1 MSLLGEPL
9 SILALGLFN
18 GFALCIF
25 VLSLPP
31 LRKPTLS
38 SRIAPYLRD
47 QESLVDIY
55 APPTPRTEGFWGLV
69 KSWLVSSTLWVTSRI
84 TTDATLRLR
93 IDRLGGNA
101 TIERFRI
108 NQVLSILVGMIVAGG
123 LAGALSA
130 QRGFSPIVTLVLV
143 ISGGIAGHVVNDW
156 RLSQAIAR
164 HESRVLA
171 EFPTV
176 AELLALSITAGEGIV
191 EALER
196 VCRTCSGDLIDEL
209 RAALAA
215 TRTGTPL
222 VEALDAMATRIAIP
236 EIVQFVDGLAV
247 SMTRGTPLAE
257 VLRSQAA
264 DVREQSRRRLLEL
277 SGRKEIGMLVPVV
290 VFVLPVTVIFAVFP
304 SLTVLD
310 LSPQRPIQ
318 HQRPVLPI
326 RPCPAPTITR
336 IDFSTSPMKETQ
348 CSASSPTASS
358 RSCSGS
364 SPVLHLLEEP
374 PSPRWPTTASTRT
387 SLTKSTVPIAGTCPA
402 GSSSP

>member
-1 MSLLGEPL
+1 M
-9 SILALGLFN
+9 SILGDQLPVLGLGLFN
-18 GFALCIF
+18 GLALCLF

-31 LRKPTLS
+31 LRRPTLS
-38 SRIAPYLRD
+38 SRISPYLRD
-47 QESLVDIY
+47 QESLVDVY
-55 APPTPRTEGFWGLV
+55 APPTPRSQGFVGLT
-69 KSWLVSSTLWVTSRI
+69 KSALLTSTLWITSRI
-84 TTDATLRLR
+84 TTDATLRQR

-101 TIERFRI
+101 TLERFRI
-108 NQVLSILVGMIVAGG
+108 DQVLSILVGMIVAGG
-123 LAGALSA
+123 LAGLLSA
-130 QRGFSPIVTLVLV
+130 QRGFSPIVTLVLL
-143 ISGGIAGHVVNDW
+143 ISGGIAGHVFNDW
-156 RLSQAIAR
+156 RLSQAIKS
-164 HESRVLA
+164 HEARVLA

-196 VCRTCSGDLIDEL
+196 VCRTCSGDFIDEL

-222 VEALDAMATRIAIP
+222 VEALDGMATRIAIP
-236 EIVQFVDGLAV
+236 EVVQFVDGLAV

-310 LSPQRPIQ
+310 LSP
-318 HQRPVLPI
+318 
-326 RPCPAPTITR
+326 
-336 IDFSTSPMKETQ
+336 
-348 CSASSPTASS
+348 
-358 RSCSGS
+358 
-364 SPVLHLLEEP
+364 
-374 PSPRWPTTASTRT
+374 
-387 SLTKSTVPIAGTCPA
+387 
-402 GSSSP
+402 

>member
-1 MSLLGEPL
+1 MSTPADPL
-9 SILALGLFN
+9 TILALGAFN
-18 GFALCIF
+18 GFALCVF

-31 LRKPTLS
+31 LRRPTLS

-55 APPTPRTEGFWGLV
+55 SPPTPRTEGLMGLL
-69 KSWLVSSTLWVTSRI
+69 KSTTFGATMWVTSRI
-84 TTDATLRLR
+84 TTDATLSLR
-93 IDRLGGNA
+93 INRLGGGA
-101 TIERFRI
+101 SLERFRI
-108 NQVLSILVGMIVAGG
+108 NQILSILAGMIAAGCVAG
-123 LAGALSA
+123 LLSA
-130 QRGFSPIVTLVLV
+130 QRGFSPVVTLVLI
-143 ISGGIAGHVVNDW
+143 ISGGIAGHIANDW

-196 VCRTCSGDLIDEL
+196 VCRTCSGDLVDEL
-209 RAALAA
+209 RTALAT

-222 VEALDAMATRIAIP
+222 VDALDSMATRIAIP

-257 VLRSQAA
+257 VLRAQAA

-277 SGRKEIGMLVPVV
+277 SGKKEIGMLVPVV

-310 LSPQRPIQ
+310 LSP
-318 HQRPVLPI
+318 
-326 RPCPAPTITR
+326 
-336 IDFSTSPMKETQ
+336 
-348 CSASSPTASS
+348 
-358 RSCSGS
+358 
-364 SPVLHLLEEP
+364 
-374 PSPRWPTTASTRT
+374 
-387 SLTKSTVPIAGTCPA
+387 
-402 GSSSP
+402 

>member
-1 MSLLGEPL
+1 MSILGDPL
-9 SILALGLFN
+9 SVLALGLLN
-18 GFALCIF
+18 GLALCAF
-25 VLSLPP
+25 VFALPP
-31 LRKPTLS
+31 LRRPSLS

-55 APPTPRTEGFWGLV
+55 APPTPRAEGFWGLA
-69 KSWLVSSTLWVTSRI
+69 KSWLVTSTLWVTSRI

-108 NQVLSILVGMIVAGG
+108 NQVLSILVGMIAGGG
-123 LAGALSA
+123 LAGLLSA
-130 QRGFSPIVTLVLV
+130 QRGFSPIVTLVLI
-143 ISGGIAGHVVNDW
+143 ISGGIAGHVFNDW
-156 RLSQAIAR
+156 RLSQAISR

-222 VEALDAMATRIAIP
+222 VEALDGMATRIAIP

-310 LSPQRPIQ
+310 LSP
-318 HQRPVLPI
+318 
-326 RPCPAPTITR
+326 
-336 IDFSTSPMKETQ
+336 
-348 CSASSPTASS
+348 
-358 RSCSGS
+358 
-364 SPVLHLLEEP
+364 
-374 PSPRWPTTASTRT
+374 
-387 SLTKSTVPIAGTCPA
+387 
-402 GSSSP
+402 

>member
-1 MSLLGEPL
+1 MSVLTDPL
-9 SILALGLFN
+9 TVILLGLFN
-18 GFALCIF
+18 GFALCVL

-31 LRKPTLS
+31 LRRPSLS

-47 QESLVDIY
+47 QESLIDIY
-55 APPTPRTEGFWGLV
+55 APPTPRSEGAWGLLR
-69 KSWLVSSTLWVTSRI
+69 SMAVSAALWVTSRI
-84 TTDATLRLR
+84 TTDATLSLR
-93 IDRLGGNA
+93 INRLGGNA
-101 TIERFRI
+101 SIERFRI
-108 NQVLSILVGMIVAGG
+108 NQVLSILVGMIAAGLVAG
-123 LAGALSA
+123 LLSA
-130 QRGFSPIVTLVLV
+130 QRGFSPIVTV
-143 ISGGIAGHVVNDW
+143 ILIVSGGIAGHIINDW
-156 RLSQAIAR
+156 RLSQAINR

-196 VCRTCSGDLIDEL
+196 VCRTCSGDLVDEL

-222 VEALDAMATRIAIP
+222 VEALDGMATRIAIP

-257 VLRSQAA
+257 VLRAQAA

-277 SGRKEIGMLVPVV
+277 SGKKEIGMLVPVV

-310 LSPQRPIQ
+310 LGP
-318 HQRPVLPI
+318 
-326 RPCPAPTITR
+326 
-336 IDFSTSPMKETQ
+336 
-348 CSASSPTASS
+348 
-358 RSCSGS
+358 
-364 SPVLHLLEEP
+364 
-374 PSPRWPTTASTRT
+374 
-387 SLTKSTVPIAGTCPA
+387 
-402 GSSSP
+402 

>member
-1 MSLLGEPL
+1 MNILDDPL
-9 SILALGLFN
+9 SVLALGLFN
-18 GFALCIF
+18 GLALCVF

-31 LRKPTLS
+31 LRRPTLS

-47 QESLVDIY
+47 QESLIDVY
-55 APPTPRTEGFWGLV
+55 APPTPRAEGFLGLA
-69 KSWLVSSTLWVTSRI
+69 KSVLLTSTLWVTSRI

-101 TIERFRI
+101 TIEKFRI
-108 NQVLSILVGMIVAGG
+108 NQVLSILVGMIAAGG
-123 LAGALSA
+123 LAGLLSA
-130 QRGFSPIVTLVLV
+130 QRGFSPVVTLVLV
-143 ISGGIAGHVVNDW
+143 ISGGIAGHVFNDW
-156 RLSQAIAR
+156 RLSQAINR

-176 AELLALSITAGEGIV
+176 AELLALSITAGEGII

-222 VEALDAMATRIAIP
+222 VEALDGMATRIAIP

-310 LSPQRPIQ
+310 LSP
-318 HQRPVLPI
+318 
-326 RPCPAPTITR
+326 
-336 IDFSTSPMKETQ
+336 
-348 CSASSPTASS
+348 
-358 RSCSGS
+358 
-364 SPVLHLLEEP
+364 
-374 PSPRWPTTASTRT
+374 
-387 SLTKSTVPIAGTCPA
+387 
-402 GSSSP
+402 

>member
-1 MSLLGEPL
+1 M
-9 SILALGLFN
+9 SILGDQLPVLGLGLFN
-18 GFALCIF
+18 GLALCLF

-31 LRKPTLS
+31 LRRPTLS
-38 SRIAPYLRD
+38 SRISPYLRD
-47 QESLVDIY
+47 QESLVDVY
-55 APPTPRTEGFWGLV
+55 APPTPRSQGFVGLT
-69 KSWLVSSTLWVTSRI
+69 KSALLTSTLWITSRI
-84 TTDATLRLR
+84 TTDATLRQR

-101 TIERFRI
+101 TLERFRI
-108 NQVLSILVGMIVAGG
+108 DQVLSILVGMIVAGG
-123 LAGALSA
+123 LAGLLSA
-130 QRGFSPIVTLVLV
+130 QRGFSPIVTLVLL
-143 ISGGIAGHVVNDW
+143 ISGGIAGHVFNDW
-156 RLSQAIAR
+156 RLSQAIKS
-164 HESRVLA
+164 HEARVLA

-196 VCRTCSGDLIDEL
+196 VCRTCSGDLVDEL
-209 RAALAA
+209 RAALSA

-222 VEALDAMATRIAIP
+222 VEALDGMATRIAIP

-310 LSPQRPIQ
+310 LSP
-318 HQRPVLPI
+318 
-326 RPCPAPTITR
+326 
-336 IDFSTSPMKETQ
+336 
-348 CSASSPTASS
+348 
-358 RSCSGS
+358 
-364 SPVLHLLEEP
+364 
-374 PSPRWPTTASTRT
+374 
-387 SLTKSTVPIAGTCPA
+387 
-402 GSSSP
+402 

>member
-18 GFALCIF
+18 GFALSVF

-31 LRKPTLS
+31 LRRPTLS
-38 SRIAPYLRD
+38 SRIAPYLKD
-47 QESLVDIY
+47 QESLIDIY
-55 APPTPRTEGFWGLV
+55 APPTPRADGFWGLA
-69 KSWLVSSTLWVTSRI
+69 KSWLVTSTLWVTSRI

-108 NQVLSILVGMIVAGG
+108 SQVLSILVGMIVAGG

-130 QRGFSPIVTLVLV
+130 QRGFSPIVTVVLV
-143 ISGGIAGHVVNDW
+143 ISGGIAGHVFNDW

-209 RAALAA
+209 RAALVA

-247 SMTRGTPLAE
+247 SMARGTPLAE

-277 SGRKEIGMLVPVV
+277 SGKKEIGMLIPVV

-310 LSPQRPIQ
+310 LSP
-318 HQRPVLPI
+318 
-326 RPCPAPTITR
+326 
-336 IDFSTSPMKETQ
+336 
-348 CSASSPTASS
+348 
-358 RSCSGS
+358 
-364 SPVLHLLEEP
+364 
-374 PSPRWPTTASTRT
+374 
-387 SLTKSTVPIAGTCPA
+387 
-402 GSSSP
+402 